1 MASDLLASRIP
12 GSGGWITPP
21 PDFFSLRAPELAPAL
36 LGCLLSM
43 ESPDGTASGIIVE
56 TEAYTEDDPAS
67 HSHRGPTPRNRSMF
81 ARGGTAYVYFI
92 YGMHSCFNVSAGP
105 PGVGE
110 AVLVRALEPCS
121 GIDIMVRRRGGR
133 SVGLADGPAKLCQA
147 LGITLEHDGL
157 DLSRA
162 SGPGPGLLVQEGG
175 GREGCWRVSAGGD
188 QQGPRPS
195 VALLRPRK
203 PVPVQTVPVEP
214 GVLSHGLRIALQ
226 DYGRLR
232 YGAAAGGEH

>member
-1 MASDLLASRIP
+1 MASDLFAGRIP
-12 GSGGWITPP
+12 GSGGWILPQP
-21 PDFFSLRAPELAPAL
+21 GFFSRRAPELAPEL
-36 LGCLLSM
+36 LGCLLCVD
-43 ESPDGTASGIIVE
+43 SPEGKASGIIVE

-105 PGVGE
+105 AGVGE

-121 GIDIMVRRRGGR
+121 GIDVMFRRRGNRGD
-133 SVGLADGPAKLCQA
+133 GMADGPAKLCQA

-162 SGPGPGLLVQEGG
+162 SGPGPRLLVPEGG
-175 GREGCWRVSAGGD
+175 AVKDAGRSARVGISRALDRQWRFF
-188 QQGPRPS
+188 
-195 VALLRPRK
+195 
-203 PVPVQTVPVEP
+203 VPGSPF
-214 GVLSHGLRIALQ
+214 LSR
-226 DYGRLR
+226 RSP
-232 YGAAAGGEH
+232 